1 MPSTTEIL
9 VCPLSAGSDIGDQ
22 QNEAAKV
29 LKEVGGTLKTTDG
42 VQQIQFGTTVEKSD
56 VFELHVGKFTSSLR
70 LEQIPPTM
78 TSRTLILQFNEHPNG
93 MTDLPLQTGT
103 PSPTTKPSW
112 QQKRTSPS

>member
-1 MPSTTEIL
+1 MPTTTELL

-42 VQQIQFGTTVEKSD
+42 VQQIQFGTTVEKPD

-70 LEQIPPTM
+70 PAQIPPTM
-78 TSRTLILQFNEHPNG
+78 DLQKKTYTSLQ
-93 MTDLPLQTGT
+93 
-103 PSPTTKPSW
+103 
-112 QQKRTSPS
+112 RTSK